1 MKFLYKFIPV
11 LVGNLIYAL
20 IVKLFILPTNLMSS
34 GTTGIALFMNHMFEI
49 PVSLFILIFNLCM
62 LIIGFLILGKTFA
75 MTTIASTILY
85 PLFLEFFNQ
94 CLGNYV
100 ITDNAL
106 LNTIFAGMGIGLA
119 LGIVIRSGASTGGMD
134 IPPLLLHHF
143 FRIPVS
149 ASLYVFDFIILS
161 CQTLYNPMERLLYGI
176 LLILLTSVVLDKVI
190 LMGTTRTEVKIISP
204 RSQEIAKNILSNVDR
219 GVTLLDAKGGF
230 SQQKQEVIL
239 TIISNRELPK
249 IEKLIRNID
258 PDAFMVISRVS
269 EVWGRGFSSKKQYQ

>member
-1 MKFLYKFIPV
+1 MKIFYKFFPV

-20 IVKLFILPTNLMSS
+20 IVKLFILPTSLMSS
-34 GTTGIALFMNHMFEI
+34 GTTGIALFMNHVFDI

-85 PLFLEFFNQ
+85 PVFLEFFNQ
-94 CLGNYV
+94 CLGDYV
-100 ITDNAL
+100 ITNNAL

-134 IPPLLLHHF
+134 IPPLLLHHY

-149 ASLYVFDFIILS
+149 ISLYVFDFIILS

-176 LLILLTSVVLDKVI
+176 LLILLTSVVLDKVL
-190 LMGTTRTEVKIISP
+190 LMGTTRTEVKIISH
-204 RSQEIAKNILSNVDR
+204 RSQEIAKDILSNIDR
-219 GVTLLDAKGGF
+219 GVTLLEAKGGY

-249 IEKLIRNID
+249 IEKLIRQID
-258 PDAFMVISRVS
+258 PDAFMVVSRVS

>member
-1 MKFLYKFIPV
+1 MKLFYKFIPV

-20 IVKLFILPTNLMSS
+20 IVKLFILPTSLMSS
-34 GTTGIALFMNHMFEI
+34 GTTGIALFMSHVFDI

-85 PLFLEFFNQ
+85 PVFLEFFNQ
-94 CLGNYV
+94 CLGDYV
-100 ITDNAL
+100 ITNNAL
-106 LNTIFAGMGIGLA
+106 LNTIFTGMGIGLA

-134 IPPLLLHHF
+134 IPPLLLHHY

-149 ASLYVFDFIILS
+149 ISLYVFDFIILS

-176 LLILLTSVVLDKVI
+176 LLILLTSVVLDKVL

-204 RSQEIAKNILSNVDR
+204 RSQEIAKDILSNIDR
-219 GVTLLDAKGGF
+219 GVTLLEAKGGY

-249 IEKLIRNID
+249 IEKLIRKID
-258 PDAFMVISRVS
+258 PDAFMVVSRVS

>member
-1 MKFLYKFIPV
+1 MNIFYKLFPV

-20 IVKLFILPTNLMSS
+20 IVKLFILPTSLMSS
-34 GTTGIALFMNHMFEI
+34 GTTGIALFMNHVFDI

-85 PLFLEFFNQ
+85 PVFLEFFNQ
-94 CLGNYV
+94 CLGDYV
-100 ITDNAL
+100 ITNNAL

-134 IPPLLLHHF
+134 IPPLLLHHY

-149 ASLYVFDFIILS
+149 ISLYVFDFIILS

-176 LLILLTSVVLDKVI
+176 LLILLTSVVLDKVL

-204 RSQEIAKNILSNVDR
+204 RSQEIAKDILSNIDR
-219 GVTLLDAKGGF
+219 GVTLLESKGGY

-249 IEKLIRNID
+249 IEKLIRQID
-258 PDAFMVISRVS
+258 PDAFMVVSRVS

>member
-1 MKFLYKFIPV
+1 MKFFYKFIPV

-20 IVKLFILPTNLMSS
+20 IVKLFILPTSLMSS

-219 GVTLLDAKGGF
+219 GVTLLDAKGGY

-258 PDAFMVISRVS
+258 SDAFMVVSRVS

>member
-1 MKFLYKFIPV
+1 MKIFYKFFPV

-20 IVKLFILPTNLMSS
+20 IVKLFILPTSLMSS
-34 GTTGIALFMNHMFEI
+34 GTTGIALFMNHVFDI

-85 PLFLEFFNQ
+85 PVFLEFFNQ
-94 CLGNYV
+94 CLGDYV
-100 ITDNAL
+100 ITNNSL

-134 IPPLLLHHF
+134 IPPLLLHHY

-149 ASLYVFDFIILS
+149 ISLYVFDFIILS

-176 LLILLTSVVLDKVI
+176 LLILLTSVVLDKVL

-204 RSQEIAKNILSNVDR
+204 RSQEISKDILSNIDR
-219 GVTLLDAKGGF
+219 GVTLLESKGGY

-249 IEKLIRNID
+249 IEKLIRQID
-258 PDAFMVISRVS
+258 PDAFMVVSRVS
-269 EVWGRGFSSKKQYQ
+269 EVWGRGFSSKIQYQ

>member
-1 MKFLYKFIPV
+1 MKLFYKFIPV

-20 IVKLFILPTNLMSS
+20 IVKLFILPTSLMSS
-34 GTTGIALFMNHMFEI
+34 GTTGIALFMNHVFDI

-85 PLFLEFFNQ
+85 PVFLEFFNQ
-94 CLGNYV
+94 CLGDYV
-100 ITDNAL
+100 ITNNAL

-134 IPPLLLHHF
+134 IPPLLLHHY

-149 ASLYVFDFIILS
+149 ISLYVFDFIILS

-176 LLILLTSVVLDKVI
+176 LLILLTSVVLDKVL

-204 RSQEIAKNILSNVDR
+204 RSQEIAKDILSNIDR
-219 GVTLLDAKGGF
+219 GVTLLEAKGGY

-249 IEKLIRNID
+249 IEKLIRQID
-258 PDAFMVISRVS
+258 PDAFMVVSRVS

>member
-1 MKFLYKFIPV
+1 MKIFYKFFPV

-20 IVKLFILPTNLMSS
+20 IVKLFILPTSLMSS
-34 GTTGIALFMNHMFEI
+34 GTTGIALFMNHVFDI

-85 PLFLEFFNQ
+85 PVFLEFFNQ
-94 CLGNYV
+94 CLGDYV
-100 ITDNAL
+100 ITNNAL

-134 IPPLLLHHF
+134 IPPLLLHHY

-149 ASLYVFDFIILS
+149 ISLYVFDFIILS

-176 LLILLTSVVLDKVI
+176 LLILLTSVVLDKVL

-204 RSQEIAKNILSNVDR
+204 RSQEIAKDILSNIDR
-219 GVTLLDAKGGF
+219 GVTLLEAKGGY

-249 IEKLIRNID
+249 IEKLIRQID
-258 PDAFMVISRVS
+258 PDAFMVVSRVS

>member
-1 MKFLYKFIPV
+1 MKIFYKFFPV

-20 IVKLFILPTNLMSS
+20 IVKLFILPTSLMSS
-34 GTTGIALFMNHMFEI
+34 GTTGIALFMNHVFDI

-62 LIIGFLILGKTFA
+62 LIIGFLILGKTLA

-85 PLFLEFFNQ
+85 PVFLEFFNQ
-94 CLGNYV
+94 CLGDYV
-100 ITDNAL
+100 ITNNAL

-134 IPPLLLHHF
+134 IPPLLLHHY

-149 ASLYVFDFIILS
+149 ISLYVFDFIILS

-176 LLILLTSVVLDKVI
+176 LLILLTSVVLDKVL

-204 RSQEIAKNILSNVDR
+204 RSQEIAKDILSNIDR
-219 GVTLLDAKGGF
+219 GVTLLESKGGY

-239 TIISNRELPK
+239 AIISNRELPK
-249 IEKLIRNID
+249 IEKLIRQID
-258 PDAFMVISRVS
+258 PDAFMVVSRVS

>member
-1 MKFLYKFIPV
+1 MKIFYKFFPV

-20 IVKLFILPTNLMSS
+20 IVKLFILPTSLMSS
-34 GTTGIALFMNHMFEI
+34 GTTGIALFMNYVFDI

-85 PLFLEFFNQ
+85 PVFLEFFNQ
-94 CLGNYV
+94 CLGDYV
-100 ITDNAL
+100 ITNNAL

-134 IPPLLLHHF
+134 IPPLLLHHY

-149 ASLYVFDFIILS
+149 ISLYVFDFIILS

-176 LLILLTSVVLDKVI
+176 LLILLTSVVLDKVL

-204 RSQEIAKNILSNVDR
+204 RSQEISKDILSNIDR
-219 GVTLLDAKGGF
+219 GVTLLESKGGY

-249 IEKLIRNID
+249 IEKLIRQID
-258 PDAFMVISRVS
+258 PDAFMVVSRVS

>member
-1 MKFLYKFIPV
+1 MKLFYKFIPV

-20 IVKLFILPTNLMSS
+20 IVKLFILPTSLMSS
-34 GTTGIALFMNHMFEI
+34 GTTGIALFMNHVFDI

-85 PLFLEFFNQ
+85 PVFLEFFNQ

-100 ITDNAL
+100 ITNNAL

-134 IPPLLLHHF
+134 IPPLLLHHY

-149 ASLYVFDFIILS
+149 ISLYVFDFIILS

-176 LLILLTSVVLDKVI
+176 LLILLTSVVLDKVL

-204 RSQEIAKNILSNVDR
+204 RSQEIAKDILSNIDR
-219 GVTLLDAKGGF
+219 GVTLLEAKGGY

-249 IEKLIRNID
+249 IEKLIRQID
-258 PDAFMVISRVS
+258 PDAFMVVSRVS

>member
-1 MKFLYKFIPV
+1 MNIFYKLFPV

-20 IVKLFILPTNLMSS
+20 IVKLFILPTSLMSS
-34 GTTGIALFMNHMFEI
+34 GTTGIALFMNHVFDI

-85 PLFLEFFNQ
+85 PVFLEFFNQ
-94 CLGNYV
+94 CLGDYV
-100 ITDNAL
+100 ITNNAL

-134 IPPLLLHHF
+134 IPPLLLHHY

-149 ASLYVFDFIILS
+149 ISLYVFDFIILS

-176 LLILLTSVVLDKVI
+176 LLILLTSVVLDKVL

-204 RSQEIAKNILSNVDR
+204 RSQEIAKDILSNIDR
-219 GVTLLDAKGGF
+219 GVTLLESKGGY

-249 IEKLIRNID
+249 IEKLIRQID

>member
-1 MKFLYKFIPV
+1 MKFFYKFIPV

-20 IVKLFILPTNLMSS
+20 IVKLFILPTSLMSS

-219 GVTLLDAKGGF
+219 GVTLLDAKGGY

-249 IEKLIRNID
+249 IEKLIRSID
-258 PDAFMVISRVS
+258 PDAFMVVSRVS

>member
-1 MKFLYKFIPV
+1 MKFFYKFIPV

-20 IVKLFILPTNLMSS
+20 IVKLFILPTSLMSS

-219 GVTLLDAKGGF
+219 GVTLLDAKGGY

-258 PDAFMVISRVS
+258 PDAFMVVSRVS

>member
-1 MKFLYKFIPV
+1 MKIFYKFFPV

-20 IVKLFILPTNLMSS
+20 IVKLFILPTSLMSS
-34 GTTGIALFMNHMFEI
+34 GTTGIALFMNHIFDI

-85 PLFLEFFNQ
+85 PVFLEFFNQ
-94 CLGNYV
+94 CLGDYV
-100 ITDNAL
+100 ITNNAL

-134 IPPLLLHHF
+134 IPPLLLHHY

-149 ASLYVFDFIILS
+149 ISLYVFDFIILS

-176 LLILLTSVVLDKVI
+176 LLILLTSVVLDKVL

-204 RSQEIAKNILSNVDR
+204 RSQEIAKDILSNIDR
-219 GVTLLDAKGGF
+219 GVTLLEAKGGY

-249 IEKLIRNID
+249 IEKLIRQID
-258 PDAFMVISRVS
+258 PDAFMVVSRVS

>member
-1 MKFLYKFIPV
+1 MKFFYKFIPV

-49 PVSLFILIFNLCM
+49 PVSLFILIFNICM

-94 CLGNYV
+94 CLGNYA

-219 GVTLLDAKGGF
+219 GVTLLDAKGGY

-258 PDAFMVISRVS
+258 PDAFMVVSRVS

>member
-1 MKFLYKFIPV
+1 MKLFYKFFPV

-20 IVKLFILPTNLMSS
+20 IVKLFILPTSLMSS
-34 GTTGIALFMNHMFEI
+34 GTTGIALFMNHVFDI

-85 PLFLEFFNQ
+85 PVFLEFFNQ

-100 ITDNAL
+100 ITNNAL

-134 IPPLLLHHF
+134 IPPLLLHHY

-149 ASLYVFDFIILS
+149 ISLYVFDFIILS

-176 LLILLTSVVLDKVI
+176 LLILLTSVVLDKVL

-204 RSQEIAKNILSNVDR
+204 RSQEIAKDILSNIDR
-219 GVTLLDAKGGF
+219 GVTLLEAKGGY

-249 IEKLIRNID
+249 IEKLIRQID
-258 PDAFMVISRVS
+258 PDAFMVVSRVS

>member
-1 MKFLYKFIPV
+1 MKIFYKFFPV

-20 IVKLFILPTNLMSS
+20 IVKLFILPTSLMSS
-34 GTTGIALFMNHMFEI
+34 GTTGIALFMNHIFDI

-85 PLFLEFFNQ
+85 PVFLEFFNQ
-94 CLGNYV
+94 CLGDYV
-100 ITDNAL
+100 ITNNAL

-134 IPPLLLHHF
+134 IPPLLLHHY

-149 ASLYVFDFIILS
+149 ISLYVFDFIILS

-176 LLILLTSVVLDKVI
+176 LLILLTSVVLDKVL

-204 RSQEIAKNILSNVDR
+204 RSQEIAKDILSNIDR
-219 GVTLLDAKGGF
+219 GVTLLEAKGGY

-249 IEKLIRNID
+249 IEKLIRKID
-258 PDAFMVISRVS
+258 PDAFMVVSRVS

>member
-1 MKFLYKFIPV
+1 MKLFYKFIPV

-20 IVKLFILPTNLMSS
+20 IVKLFILPTSLMSS
-34 GTTGIALFMNHMFEI
+34 GTTGIALFMNHVFDI

-85 PLFLEFFNQ
+85 PVFLEFFNQ
-94 CLGNYV
+94 CLGDYV
-100 ITDNAL
+100 ITNNAL

-134 IPPLLLHHF
+134 IPPLLLHHY

-149 ASLYVFDFIILS
+149 ISLYVFDFIILS

-176 LLILLTSVVLDKVI
+176 LLILLTSVVLDKVL

-204 RSQEIAKNILSNVDR
+204 RSQEIAKDILSNIDR
-219 GVTLLDAKGGF
+219 GVTLLEAKGGY

-249 IEKLIRNID
+249 IEKLIRKID
-258 PDAFMVISRVS
+258 PDAFMVVSRVS

>member
-1 MKFLYKFIPV
+1 MKIFYKFFPV

-20 IVKLFILPTNLMSS
+20 IVKLFILPTSLMSS
-34 GTTGIALFMNHMFEI
+34 GTTGIALFMNHVFDI

-85 PLFLEFFNQ
+85 PVFLEFFNQ
-94 CLGNYV
+94 CLGDYV
-100 ITDNAL
+100 ITNNAL

-134 IPPLLLHHF
+134 IPPLLLHHY

-149 ASLYVFDFIILS
+149 ISLYVFDFIILS

-176 LLILLTSVVLDKVI
+176 LLILLTSVVLDKVL

-204 RSQEIAKNILSNVDR
+204 RSQEIAKDILSNIDR
-219 GVTLLDAKGGF
+219 GVTLLESKGGY

-249 IEKLIRNID
+249 IEKLIRQID
-258 PDAFMVISRVS
+258 PDAFMVVSRVS

>member
-1 MKFLYKFIPV
+1 MKIFYKFIPV

-20 IVKLFILPTNLMSS
+20 IVKLFILPTSLMSS
-34 GTTGIALFMNHMFEI
+34 GTTGIALFMNHVFDI

-85 PLFLEFFNQ
+85 PVFLEFFNQ
-94 CLGNYV
+94 CLGDYV
-100 ITDNAL
+100 ITNNAL

-134 IPPLLLHHF
+134 IPPLLLHHY

-149 ASLYVFDFIILS
+149 ISLYVFDFIILS

-176 LLILLTSVVLDKVI
+176 LLILLTSVVLDKVL

-204 RSQEIAKNILSNVDR
+204 RSQEIAKDILSNIDR
-219 GVTLLDAKGGF
+219 GVTLLESKGGY

-249 IEKLIRNID
+249 IEKLIRQID

>member
-1 MKFLYKFIPV
+1 MKFFYKFIPV

-20 IVKLFILPTNLMSS
+20 IVKLFILPTSLMSS

-204 RSQEIAKNILSNVDR
+204 RSQEIAKNILSKVDR
-219 GVTLLDAKGGF
+219 GVALRGAKGGC
-230 SQQKQEVIL
+230 SQHEQEVIL

-258 PDAFMVISRVS
+258 PDAFMVVSRVS

>member
-1 MKFLYKFIPV
+1 MKLFYKFIPV

-20 IVKLFILPTNLMSS
+20 IVKLFILPTSLMSS
-34 GTTGIALFMNHMFEI
+34 GTTGIALFMNHIFDI

-85 PLFLEFFNQ
+85 PVFLEFFNQ

-100 ITDNAL
+100 ITNNAL

-134 IPPLLLHHF
+134 IPPLLLHHY

-149 ASLYVFDFIILS
+149 ISLYVFDFIILS

-176 LLILLTSVVLDKVI
+176 LLILLTSVVLDKVL

-204 RSQEIAKNILSNVDR
+204 RSQEIAKDILSNIDR
-219 GVTLLDAKGGF
+219 GVTLLEAKGGY

-249 IEKLIRNID
+249 IEKLIRQID
-258 PDAFMVISRVS
+258 PDAFMVVSRVS

>member
-1 MKFLYKFIPV
+1 MKFFYKFIPV
-11 LVGNLIYAL
+11 LMGNLIYAL

-219 GVTLLDAKGGF
+219 GVTLLDAKGGY

-258 PDAFMVISRVS
+258 PDAFMVVSRVS

>member
-1 MKFLYKFIPV
+1 MKIFYKFFPV

-20 IVKLFILPTNLMSS
+20 IVKLFILPTSLMSS
-34 GTTGIALFMNHMFEI
+34 GTTGIALFMNHVFDI

-85 PLFLEFFNQ
+85 PVFLEFFNQ
-94 CLGNYV
+94 CLGDYV
-100 ITDNAL
+100 ITNNAL

-134 IPPLLLHHF
+134 IPPLLLHHY

-149 ASLYVFDFIILS
+149 ISLYVFDFIILS

-176 LLILLTSVVLDKVI
+176 LLILLTSVVLDKVL

-204 RSQEIAKNILSNVDR
+204 RSQEIAKDILSNIDR
-219 GVTLLDAKGGF
+219 GVTLLESKGGY

-249 IEKLIRNID
+249 IEKLIRQID

>member
-1 MKFLYKFIPV
+1 MKFFYKFIPV

-106 LNTIFAGMGIGLA
+106 LNTIFAFMCIGLA

-219 GVTLLDAKGGF
+219 GVTLLDAKGGY

-258 PDAFMVISRVS
+258 PDAFMVVSRVS

>member
-1 MKFLYKFIPV
+1 METVIRK
-11 LVGNLIYAL
+11 
-20 IVKLFILPTNLMSS
+20 S
-34 GTTGIALFMNHMFEI
+34 
-49 PVSLFILIFNLCM
+49 C
-62 LIIGFLILGKTFA
+62 A
-75 MTTIASTILY
+75 MTTTASPILY
-85 PLFLEFFNQ
+85 PVFLEFLNQ
-94 CLGNYV
+94 CLGDYV
-100 ITDNAL
+100 ITNNAL

-134 IPPLLLHHF
+134 IPPLLLHHY

-149 ASLYVFDFIILS
+149 ISLYVFDFIILS

-176 LLILLTSVVLDKVI
+176 LLILLTSVVLDKVL

-204 RSQEIAKNILSNVDR
+204 RSQEIAKDILSNIDR
-219 GVTLLDAKGGF
+219 GVTLLEAKGGY

-249 IEKLIRNID
+249 IEKLIRQID
-258 PDAFMVISRVS
+258 PDAFMVVSRVS

>member
-1 MKFLYKFIPV
+1 MKLFYKFIPV

-20 IVKLFILPTNLMSS
+20 IVKLFILPTSLMSS
-34 GTTGIALFMNHMFEI
+34 GTTGIALFMNHVFDI

-85 PLFLEFFNQ
+85 PVFLEFFNQ
-94 CLGNYV
+94 CLGDYV
-100 ITDNAL
+100 ITNNAL

-134 IPPLLLHHF
+134 IPPLLLHHY

-149 ASLYVFDFIILS
+149 ISLYVFDFIILS

-176 LLILLTSVVLDKVI
+176 LLILLTSVVLDKVL

-204 RSQEIAKNILSNVDR
+204 RSQEIAKDILSNIDR
-219 GVTLLDAKGGF
+219 GVTLLESKGGY

-249 IEKLIRNID
+249 IEKLIRQID
-258 PDAFMVISRVS
+258 PDAFMVVSRVS

>member
-219 GVTLLDAKGGF
+219 GVTLLDAKGGY

-258 PDAFMVISRVS
+258 PDAFMVVSRVS

>member
-62 LIIGFLILGKTFA
+62 L
-75 MTTIASTILY
+75 M
-85 PLFLEFFNQ
+85 EFFNQ

-219 GVTLLDAKGGF
+219 GVTLLDAKGGY

-258 PDAFMVISRVS
+258 PDAFMVVSRVS

>member
-1 MKFLYKFIPV
+1 MKIFYKFFPV

-20 IVKLFILPTNLMSS
+20 IVKLFILPTSLMSS
-34 GTTGIALFMNHMFEI
+34 GTTGIALFMNHVFDI

-85 PLFLEFFNQ
+85 PVFLEFFNQ
-94 CLGNYV
+94 CLGDYV
-100 ITDNAL
+100 ITNNAL

-134 IPPLLLHHF
+134 IPPLLLHHY

-149 ASLYVFDFIILS
+149 ISLYVFDFIILS

-176 LLILLTSVVLDKVI
+176 LLILLTSVVLDKVL
-190 LMGTTRTEVKIISP
+190 LMGTTRTEVKIISH
-204 RSQEIAKNILSNVDR
+204 RSQEIAKDILSNIDR
-219 GVTLLDAKGGF
+219 GVTLLEAKGGY

-249 IEKLIRNID
+249 IEKLIRQID

>member
-1 MKFLYKFIPV
+1 MKIFYKFFPV

-20 IVKLFILPTNLMSS
+20 IVKLFILPTSLMSS
-34 GTTGIALFMNHMFEI
+34 GTTGIALFMNHVFDI

-85 PLFLEFFNQ
+85 PVFLEFFNQ

-100 ITDNAL
+100 ITNNAL

-134 IPPLLLHHF
+134 IPPLLLHHY

-149 ASLYVFDFIILS
+149 ISLYVFDFIILS

-176 LLILLTSVVLDKVI
+176 LLILLTSVVLDKVL

-204 RSQEIAKNILSNVDR
+204 RSQEIAKDILSNIDR
-219 GVTLLDAKGGF
+219 GVTLLEAKGGY

-249 IEKLIRNID
+249 IEKLIRQID
-258 PDAFMVISRVS
+258 PDAFMVVSRVS

>member
-219 GVTLLDAKGGF
+219 GVTLLDAKGGY